1 MVILFLL
8 ALILSLG
15 VPENAFA
22 AGRPAFNGFKAIDYL
37 AGFEAIQYGKRDGL
51 LSAETNAIVQTGD
64 GYIWAG
70 TYSGLYRFDG
80 SSFERVADSYNI
92 NSVMTLFVDSRGRLW
107 IGTNESGLGCYDPV
121 VRNMTFYREENGL
134 AADSIRSITEDDK
147 GSVYV
152 GTVEG
157 LSKIDK
163 DGNISEI
170 QDPLLKTGVR
180 SLCASEGSVIGVTND
195 GSLFLIK
202 DDKVAAKT
210 DCDVPGV
217 DYTCVELV
225 NGETILA
232 GTSNAFIDRLEFD
245 GDGIRRVGRYDT
257 GNISYFSSIYYDSL
271 SHEYFFGAENGMGV
285 VEEESGEVI
294 SLAREGFESSVCQ
307 VTKDY
312 QGNIWFVS
320 NKQGILKLSPNPF
333 TDVFV
338 KAGIE
343 GSVVN
348 AIGYK
353 GDDIYIGKD
362 NGLSVVNKDSYKP
375 CDYDFISEFDG
386 VRIRHINIDSGG
398 NVWLSTYG
406 QEGLYRIDADGEVE
420 SFHEGSGTLGAR
432 FRYSTELSDG
442 RILAVSNTGLN
453 FIDGDRVVKTI
464 GADEGLNTPQI
475 LTLVEDKDGRILAGS
490 DGGGIYVIKDDKVVD
505 NIGKKDG
512 LGTLVVLRI
521 VPYDDGYFYVTSDAI
536 YYDNG
541 NTIKRLDSF
550 PYSNNYDIFVTPDKE
565 AWVSSSAGIYVV
577 NVDELISNGDYRY
590 NLLDYTRGF
599 NTTLTAN
606 SWNLSLESGDRL
618 LLCCS
623 DGIREIRTKG
633 YDYVDKDCNID
644 VEYILCD
651 EEEVIPDEKGLF
663 VLPPTTGRIQIK
675 AAILNFTLSN
685 PTIHIFLE
693 GADDEGR
700 TAFQRGLGQ
709 LEYTNLPY
717 GNYKLHI
724 QILNHNDGSV
734 LRDEVFGIY
743 KKPRIM
749 ELLFVRIL
757 MAVFG
762 ALLVAFL
769 VWRVMQSTIIRRQ
782 YEEIR
787 LAKDEADRANSAK
800 SRFFANMSHEIRTPI
815 NTIMGMDEMILRE
828 DTENVPEEYS
838 KSVRGYAKDIKRASE
853 LLLGLVNDVLDLSKI
868 ESGKMNLVLQ
878 DYDTLEFLRALTT
891 MIRVKSNEKDL
902 TFETD
907 IDKELPKKL
916 RGDAGKLKQVV
927 LNLLTNAV
935 KYTEKGGFTLIV
947 RVEERDGNK
956 CLVYFAVRDTGIGVK
971 PEDMEKL
978 FSAFERVDEERNSA
992 VQGTGLGLDI
1002 SRHFVQLM
1010 GGELKCDSV
1019 YGEGSTFYFRA
1030 EQEILDGEGIGEYT
1044 ESSPDAGMMRYLPE
1058 FIAPEGRVLVV
1069 DDNDM
1074 NLQVIKGLLKRTKL
1088 RLTTVMS
1095 GRECLEKLK
1104 EQSFHVVLLDHM
1116 MPEMDGLQTC
1126 AEIRKDFPDLPVI
1139 ALTANAATS
1148 GIEFYRE
1155 AGFQD
1160 YLAKPVEADRIEK
1173 TLKKYLPEAI
1183 LEEPGEDDAGEA
1195 GEKLP
1200 DDLLWLND
1208 TEGVSVKDGIRFCG
1222 GADPFINSIRTFYE
1236 TLPDNADTIEKA
1248 RSDGDIEMFTIKVH
1262 ALKSSARII
1271 GAGELSEMARILE
1284 DAGKSGDTACID
1296 ENTGPLLRKYREYR
1310 DKLKRLS
1317 EKNGSDDRDL
1327 IPAGELEDAYA
1338 ALEELISGMDY
1349 DAVEMVLSQVEEFR
1363 LPDKDSLIFDGLK
1376 KRLKVLDWDGMEELL
1391 KTGM

>member
-1 MVILFLL
+1 MALLFFII
-8 ALILSLG
+8 LILSLG
-15 VPENAFA
+15 RPGNVLA
-22 AGRPAFNGFKAIDYL
+22 ADLSGSKGIDYL
-37 AGFEAIQYGKRDGL
+37 AGYEAMQYGKDDGL
-51 LSAETNAIVQTGD
+51 LSTETNAIVQTGD

-80 SSFERVADSYNI
+80 ASFERVAASYNI
-92 NSVMTLFVDSRGRLW
+92 NSVMALFVDSRGRLW
-107 IGTNESGLGCYDPV
+107 IGTNESGLGCYDPSL
-121 VRNMTFYREENGL
+121 RDMAFYTVETGL
-134 AADSIRSITEDDK
+134 TADSIRAVTEDDK
-147 GSVYV
+147 GCIYV
-152 GTVEG
+152 GTVDG
-157 LSKIDK
+157 LSKIDP
-163 DGNISEI
+163 DGVISEI
-170 QDPLLKTGVR
+170 QDTSINTGIR
-180 SLCASEGSVIGVTND
+180 SLCGYEDLIAGVTNG
-195 GSLFLIK
+195 GSLFFIR
-202 DDKVAAKT
+202 DDKVIAES

-217 DYTCVELV
+217 DYTCVEVL
-225 NGETILA
+225 NGETVLA
-232 GTSNAFIDRLEFD
+232 GTSNAFIDKLEFD
-245 GDGIRRVGRYDT
+245 GDGIRRVDRYDT

-362 NGLSVVNKDSYKP
+362 NGLSVVNKDGYKP

-420 SFHEGSGTLGAR
+420 PFHEGSGTLGAR

-505 NIGKKDG
+505 NIGKEDG

-521 VPYDDGYFYVTSDAI
+521 VPYDNGYFYVTSDAI

-550 PYSNNYDIFVTPDKE
+550 PYSNNYDIFVTPDNE

-577 NVDELISNGDYRY
+577 NVDDLISNGDYRY

-606 SWNLSLESGDRL
+606 SWNLPLDSGDRL

-623 DGIREIRTKG
+623 DGVREIRTKG

-644 VEYILCD
+644 VEYILCED
-651 EEEVIPDEKGLF
+651 KEVIPDERGVF
-663 VLPPTTGRIQIK
+663 ILPPTTGRIQIK

-693 GADDEGR
+693 GADDEGL
-700 TAFQRGLGQ
+700 TSFQRGLGY

-717 GNYKLHI
+717 GHYKLHI
-724 QILNHNDGSV
+724 QILNNYDGSV
-734 LRDEVFGIY
+734 LRDEVFMIY

-757 MAVFG
+757 LAVLG
-762 ALLVAFL
+762 ALLVGFL
-769 VWRVMQSTIIRRQ
+769 VWRFMQSTIIRRQ

-787 LAKDEADRANSAK
+787 IAKDEADRANSAK

-828 DTENVPEEYS
+828 DTENVPEDYS

-878 DYDTLEFLRALTT
+878 DYDTLEFLRSLTT

-916 RGDAGKLKQVV
+916 RGDAGKIKQVV

-935 KYTEKGGFTLIV
+935 KYTEKGGFTLSV
-947 RVEERDGNK
+947 KVEERNGNK
-956 CLVYFAVRDTGIGVK
+956 CLLHFAVKDTGIGVK

-1010 GGELKCDSV
+1010 GGELKCDSI
-1019 YGEGSTFYFRA
+1019 YGEGSTFYFSA
-1030 EQEILDGEGIGEYT
+1030 EQEIIDAEGIGEYT
-1044 ESSPDAGMMRYLPE
+1044 ESSPDTEKSKYLPE

-1074 NLQVIKGLLKRTKL
+1074 NLQVIKGLLKRTRLK
-1088 RLTTVMS
+1088 LTTATS
-1095 GRECLEKLK
+1095 GKECLEKLK
-1104 EQSFHVVLLDHM
+1104 EQSFHLVLLDHM
-1116 MPEMDGLQTC
+1116 MPEMDGIQTC
-1126 AEIRKDFPDLPVI
+1126 AGIRKDFPELPVI

-1148 GIEFYRE
+1148 GKDFYRE

-1160 YLAKPVEADRIEK
+1160 YLAKPVEADKIEK
-1173 TLKKYLPEAI
+1173 TIKKYLPSDI
-1183 LEEPGEDDAGEA
+1183 LEEPEEGDAPEA
-1195 GEKLP
+1195 EEVLP
-1200 DDLLWLND
+1200 DNMAWLNE
-1208 TEGVSVKDGIRFCG
+1208 TEGISVKDGIRFCG
-1222 GADPFINSIRTFYE
+1222 GADSFLNSLRTFYD
-1236 TLPDNADTIEKA
+1236 TLSDNAETIGNA
-1248 RSDGDIEMFTIKVH
+1248 RSAGDIEMYTIKVH

-1271 GAGELSEMARILE
+1271 GAGELSEMARALE
-1284 DAGKSGDTACID
+1284 DAGKSGDLDYID
-1296 ENTGPLLRKYREYR
+1296 ANTDPLLRKYREYKE
-1310 DKLKRLS
+1310 KLQRLS
-1317 EKNGSDDRDL
+1317 EKNEDDEREL
-1327 IPAGELEDAYA
+1327 IPREELEDAYA
-1338 ALEELISGMDY
+1338 ALREFIPGMDY

-1363 LPDKDSLIFDGLK
+1363 LPAEDSIVLEEMK
-1376 KRLKVLDWDGMEELL
+1376 KKLKVLDWDGMEELL
-1391 KTGM
+1391 RTVS